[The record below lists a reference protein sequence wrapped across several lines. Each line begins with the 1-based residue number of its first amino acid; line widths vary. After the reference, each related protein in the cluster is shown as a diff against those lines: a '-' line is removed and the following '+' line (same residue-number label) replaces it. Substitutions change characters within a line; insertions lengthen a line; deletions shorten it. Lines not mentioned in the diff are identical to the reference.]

1 MSSELV
7 YRMRTCAAAILL
19 RDGDEVSLLHR
30 DAADLLV
37 AAANLLDEPDE
48 LGEPM
53 PILQATPT
61 QQYREQAAANPAAN
75 PAAANQGA
83 SWDTTKLPT
92 QPFDFGA
99 HNPRPCPSCGSVDV
113 RKVAIEHKKLMLIC
127 PHCGHR
133 WEFAK

>member
-7 YRMRTCAAAILL
+7 YRMRTCAAAFLI
-19 RDGDEVSLLHR
+19 GDDIPLLHR

-37 AAANLLDEPDE
+37 EAANLLDEPDD

-53 PILQATPT
+53 SILEPVTPMPGAEL
-61 QQYREQAAANPAAN
+61 RIP
-75 PAAANQGA
+75 QGV
-83 SWDTTKLPT
+83 SWDTLNLPT
-92 QPFDFGA
+92 KPFDFGA
-99 HNPRPCPSCGSVDV
+99 HNPRPCPSCGSIDV
-113 RKVAIEHKKLMLIC
+113 RKVAIEHRKLMLIC